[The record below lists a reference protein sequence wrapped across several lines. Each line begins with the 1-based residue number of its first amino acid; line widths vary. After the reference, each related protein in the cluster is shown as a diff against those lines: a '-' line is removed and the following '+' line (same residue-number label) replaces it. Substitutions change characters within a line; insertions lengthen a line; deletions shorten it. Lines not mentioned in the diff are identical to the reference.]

1 MIVGAPKGNYSWSSS
16 KRLSYLIEPGIVY
29 RCEIENSHL
38 YHGIENHKCQ
48 EIKPEKIENE
58 KGYITQLGMMMWIRK
73 QYGWFGSAIAID
85 RINGI
90 LTVREIY

>member
-1 MIVGAPKGNYSWSSS
+1 MIVGAPKGNYSWSST

-29 RCEIENSHL
+29 RCEIENPHL
-38 YHGIENHKCQ
+38 HREIENHKCQ

-73 QYGWFGSAIAID
+73 QYGWFGSAISID